1 MNEFD
6 KISED
11 LFNKIRG
18 RFPNVTIGAADGK
31 VTNQPNLARFFD
43 FDYNGLGKVSVAID
57 EDDGLT
63 IIYSKDFMQNED
75 ELTKEAW
82 YDFLKELRVFSKKR
96 MLDYSVR
103 DITKSNLNKRDYNF
117 LAKTP
122 EDGQMTESKLYGTSR
137 ISYQKVGEAR
147 IVIKHTE
154 GVNQESATGR
164 TQKIGKIYIE
174 SADGERFRYPFK
186 HLSGAR
192 AMARHVAEGGNTYD
206 DFGKHIVGLSEEMA
220 KLRKFKN
227 YMGRSAVM
235 AESLAG
241 YVDVVKERISTVKKT
256 IASLQKPAY
265 YAEAFA
271 AFETPIMEDVP
282 ADVKENWIDQLTIKQ
297 FNEELSDVFPYIY
310 KLVSEATKA
319 TELGPEELVDEASKG
334 IEAMKKAGNAKA
346 DAEAKERAKKDKSVE
361 EGPFKGV
368 GKTLMKRKLD
378 KQYKKSDLANF
389 DKSGIDTS
397 GKTPDEIGQMKSD
410 YYHSHMDKA
419 DKAKK
424 AKNRLSREEIALEQ
438 GFEEMMGQFGEG
450 AMSDMHQDAQEMSK
464 EEFVAKYGK
473 SAGNDWENVQK
484 DMETEAEQRTDEF
497 LPALAIP
504 ALITAARVAAP
515 KLAQIGAKILSK
527 GAQGAATGARV
538 VGKTALKNPGTTA
551 AVGGGAYVGKKAG
564 DAIDAV
570 GDMADGLATSAGDI
584 LAKAEGGIEA
594 IQGEISAFLGG
605 GAVKQVAAMA
615 AKYALPAL
623 AVVALLYG
631 GKKVIDMLRSKDDG
645 EMQTASIEEVA
656 GPDKCWPGHR
666 KVGTQAGTGKN
677 KGKRVNKCK
686 KIESEE
692 EVQEAYIDTSKDAIE
707 VLGALRGK
715 GKAIERGQDDDQGN
729 LANQYVSDVWD
740 VYSFIEARTNGF
752 SGLDKG
758 AKAAIDA
765 MMKLRGE
772 AKKLETQPG
781 SGKNARFGNQI
792 VTALYPV
799 MEYLYTTDFDR
810 NKKEDDTDEGNAY
823 AHAVKK
829 AKMNGKKK
837 GDKIDGPDGDEIT
850 LEKDEKTPLGE
861 FILSYYDRESGE
873 FPKGETA
880 VLTMVEKDYGE
891 QFIEPAKAFI
901 EQVQALFDEYQMD
914 TQPQQM
920 GVESGL
926 ERMKELAGV
935 R

>member
-137 ISYQKVGEAR
+137 ISYQKIGEAR

-361 EGPFKGV
+361 ESGLQYYTGVKKHGKEYMKKAAQAGREGASQEELGRLKDKYSKAAKTKEEIELGPDDLIAEGPFKGV

-424 AKNRLSREEIALEQ
+424 AKNRLSREEIEIEQ
-438 GFEEMMGQFGEG
+438 GFEEMMGQFGE
-450 AMSDMHQDAQEMSK
+450 E
-464 EEFVAKYGK
+464 
-473 SAGNDWENVQK
+473 
-484 DMETEAEQRTDEF
+484 RTDEF
-497 LPALAIP
+497 FPALAIP
-504 ALITAARVAAP
+504 ALITAARIAAP
-515 KLAQIGAKILSK
+515 KLIQIGAKILTK
-527 GAQGAATGARV
+527 GAQGAGTVAKGAGTV
-538 VGKTALKNPGTTA
+538 AKGAGKVAIKNPGTTA

-570 GDMADGLATSAGDI
+570 GDMAGDLATSASDLI
-584 LAKAEGGIEA
+584 AKAEGGVEA

-605 GAVKQVAAMA
+605 NAVKQVAAMA

-631 GKKVIDMLRSKDDG
+631 GKKVIDMLKSKDDDN
-645 EMQTASIEEVA
+645 MQTASMEE
-656 GPDKCWPGHR
+656 DDL
-666 KVGTQAGTGKN
+666 
-677 KGKRVNKCK
+677 
-686 KIESEE
+686 E
-692 EVQEAYIDTSKDAIE
+692 EAYINTSKDAVE

-752 SGLDKG
+752 SGLDKN
-758 AKAAIDA
+758 AKAAIEG

-772 AKKLETQPG
+772 AKKLETKPG
-781 SGKNARFGNQI
+781 SGKNARFGNAI

-850 LEKDEKTPLGE
+850 LEKDDKTPLGE
-861 FILSYYDRESGE
+861 FILSYFDKESGE

-880 VLTMVEKDYGE
+880 ILTMVEKDYGE

-901 EQVQALFDEYQMD
+901 TKVYEVTETYREPAQTPEF
-914 TQPQQM
+914 
-920 GVESGL
+920 
-926 ERMKELAGV
+926 ERMRELAGL